1 MGSQSPV
8 STDRYE
14 ELYEEHI
21 LPHFEDPYH
30 KGLLPVATCQ
40 HSARNPLCGDQVT
53 LQLLIDDQGRVAQ
66 AHFDGNG
73 CAISQAGASILCE
86 QIEGKTVEE
95 IENFT
100 AEQMLGLI
108 GVPLT
113 ATRQRCGLLSFK
125 ILKTLLYSRDGQD
138 APPAT

>member
-1 MGSQSPV
+1 MN
-8 STDRYE
+8 TDRYE

-40 HSARNPLCGDQVT
+40 NSGRNPLCGDEVT
-53 LQLLIDDQGRVAQ
+53 LQLTIDENGRIKE

-86 QIEGKTVEE
+86 QIEGKSVEE
-95 IENFT
+95 VENLT
-100 AEQMLGLI
+100 AEEMLELI

-125 ILKTLLYSRDGQD
+125 ILKTLLYSRDGETAAVD
-138 APPAT
+138 S